1 LLTFSGGRKDT
12 MNDEVKT
19 NKQLVDE
26 LEKLRAMV
34 SKSEEKESG
43 KEETEK
49 RFGGEDR
56 FRSVLESM
64 SECYF
69 ELDLAGDLTF
79 VNDSMCEITGSS
91 REEMLGLN
99 NRDYTTPETA
109 RRMYEIFKEIYR
121 TGKTAHIRDYE
132 ITVKD
137 GSRRILDLS
146 ASLMRDSEG
155 VAIGFFGVGRNV
167 TESREA
173 DEKLLK
179 SEEKY
184 RAILENIEDGYFEV
198 DLEGNM
204 TFLNDSMA
212 RIAGLPPD
220 ELMGMNNRDYATP
233 ETAKEM
239 YGVFHEIY
247 VTGKPGILKDYEVVG
262 KDGMKKTLELS
273 ASLMRD
279 KEGTPTGFRG
289 IARDVTERKKWEGAL
304 RESEEKYRS
313 VLENIQEGY
322 FEVDLAGKLTFFNDI
337 LCTFSGYSRD
347 ELLNMN
353 SQEYVTPESMET
365 LLTVFGEV
373 YRTGKPSG
381 IVDYDIITK
390 DGSIVS
396 AEMSASLI
404 RDKEGKPV
412 GFRAV
417 ARDVTERKRKE
428 KELRQSEEKYR
439 NILESIEEG
448 YYEVDLAGNF
458 TFLNDPICRI
468 FGYTNDEMLTMNN
481 QDLMDKENAK
491 RVFTTFKKVYET
503 GEPAKGF
510 DWEFIRKDKT
520 TGFLAASSSL
530 ILSEEG
536 KPIGFRGLVR
546 DVTERK
552 EAEERLRKSEERYRT
567 ILDNIQDAYFE
578 VDLAGN
584 FTFFNDSLLTIAALS
599 RDELMGMNNLEYTSS
614 ETAKDMYTVF
624 SEIYRTGKP
633 AKVKDYDIIRKDGTV
648 RICELSTTLKRD
660 ASGNPVGFCG
670 IARDLTEKRRA
681 EKLYQTVAEQSFA
694 GVYVIQNGLF
704 QYINSNAA
712 AYSGHTPEELV
723 GTEGMSI
730 VHPDDREILKE
741 HAREMLKGVRKS
753 PYEYRMVTKDGE
765 IRWIIETVTPILFG
779 GDRAVLGNSMD
790 ITERKKIEDELS
802 QSEVRYRA
810 IFENTGTAMMIIE
823 DDMTI
828 SMVNDEFEQMVH
840 YPADKIVGKRKWID
854 FVVES
859 DLERMMEYHRMRRVN
874 PESTPSSYEFRITDG
889 KNRVRDIFLAI
900 SVIPGTNRSVVSLM
914 DVTERKEMEDELRY
928 MSTHDSLTDLYNRAF
943 FEVEMARFERGRV
956 FPVSIVMADVD
967 GLKMVNDTRGHKAG
981 DDLLKR
987 AAQVLREAFR
997 ADDVVARIGG
1007 DEFAVILPGAD
1018 IRVVERIIG
1027 RVRESISEHNADYP
1041 DFPLSLSLGSAEGE
1055 KGDLLANVQ
1064 RRADNLMYE
1073 EKLQKK
1079 GNVYNAII

>member
-1 LLTFSGGRKDT
+1 MKD
-12 MNDEVKT
+12 EGKT
-19 NKQLVDE
+19 EKQLVEE
-26 LEKLRAMV
+26 LTRLRAKV
-34 SKSEEKESG
+34 SAFERTKAGYGEAG
-43 KEETEK
+43 K

-56 FRSVLESM
+56 SRSVLETM

-69 ELDLAGDLTF
+69 ELDLAGNLTF
-79 VNDSMCEITGSS
+79 VNDSMCRIAGAS

-109 RRMYEIFKEIYR
+109 NRMYSVFKEIYR
-121 TGKTAHIRDYE
+121 SGESINIRDYE
-132 ITVKD
+132 VMVKD
-137 GSRRILDLS
+137 GSTRVLDLS

-155 VAIGFFGVGRNV
+155 RAIGFFGVGRDV
-167 TESREA
+167 TERKEA
-173 DEKLLK
+173 DEKLRTR
-179 SEEKY
+179 EEKY

-204 TFLNDSMA
+204 IFLNNAMA

-220 ELMGMNNRDYATP
+220 ELRGMNNRDYATP

-239 YGVFHEIY
+239 FRVFHEIFE
-247 VTGKPGILKDYEVVG
+247 TGKPGILKDYEVVR
-262 KDGMKKTLELS
+262 KDGMRRYLELS

-279 KEGTPTGFRG
+279 GDGTPTGFCG
-289 IARDVTERKKWEGAL
+289 IARDVTERKKWESIL

-322 FEVDLAGKLTFFNDI
+322 FEIDLAGKLTFLNDN
-337 LCTFSGYSRD
+337 LCTVSGYSRD
-347 ELLNMN
+347 ELLSMN

-365 LLTVFGEV
+365 LLKIFGEI
-373 YRTGKPSG
+373 YKTGKPSD
-381 IVDYDIITK
+381 IVDYDIIKK
-390 DGSIVS
+390 DGSIAS
-396 AEMSASLI
+396 AEMSVSLI
-404 RDKEGKPV
+404 RDKAGKPV

-417 ARDVTERKRKE
+417 ARDVTERKRKD

-439 NILESIEEG
+439 SILESIEEG

-458 TFLNDPICRI
+458 TFLNGPICRI
-468 FGYTNDEMLTMNN
+468 FGYSNDEMLTMNN

-491 RVFTTFKKVYET
+491 RVFNTFRRVYET

-510 DWEFIRKDKT
+510 DWEFTRKDKS

-530 ILSEEG
+530 ILDEEG
-536 KPIGFRGLVR
+536 KPAGFRGLVR

-584 FTFFNDSLLTIAALS
+584 FTFFNDSLLTIAGLS
-599 RDELMGMNNLEYTSS
+599 RDELIGMSNLEYTSP

-624 SEIYRTGKP
+624 SEVYRTGNP
-633 AKVKDYDIIRKDGTV
+633 AMVKDYEIIRKDGTV

-660 ASGNPVGFCG
+660 AAGTSIGFCG

-681 EKLYQTVAEQSFA
+681 EKLYQTVAEKSFA
-694 GVYVIQNGLF
+694 GVYVIQKGVF

-712 AYSGHTPEELV
+712 AYTGHTPEELW
-723 GTEGMSI
+723 GKQSISI
-730 VHPDDREILKE
+730 VHPDDQETLRE

-753 PYEYRMVTKDGE
+753 PYEYRMIAKDGTA
-765 IRWIIETVTPILFG
+765 RWIIETVTPILFG
-779 GDRAVLGNSMD
+779 EETAVLGNSMD
-790 ITERKKIEDELS
+790 ITERKNIEDELS
-802 QSEVRYRA
+802 ESEVRYRA

-828 SMVNDEFEQMVH
+828 SMVNDEFGQMVKV
-840 YPADKIVGKRKWID
+840 PVDEIVDKRKWTE

-859 DLERMMEYHRMRRVN
+859 DLERMMEYHRMRRID
-874 PESTPSSYEFRITDG
+874 PGSAPSNYEFRIVDG
-889 KNRVRDIFLAI
+889 KENVRDIFLAI
-900 SVIPGTNRSVVSLM
+900 SVIPGTDRSVVSLM
-914 DVTERKEMEDELRY
+914 DITERKEMEDELRY

-943 FEVEMARFERGRV
+943 FEVELARFERGRI
-956 FPVSIVMADVD
+956 FPVSIVMSDVD
-967 GLKMVNDTRGHKAG
+967 GLKLVNDTRGHRAG
-981 DDLLKR
+981 DELLKR

-997 ADDVVARIGG
+997 TDDVVARIGG

-1018 IRVVERIIG
+1018 VGVAERIIG
-1027 RVRESISEHNADYP
+1027 RVRQSIADHNEDYP
-1041 DFPLSLSLGSAEGE
+1041 DFPLSMSLGTAEGE
-1055 KGDLLANVQ
+1055 RGDLLANVQ
-1064 RRADNLMYE
+1064 KRADNLMYE

-1079 GNVYNAII
+1079 ENVSQAIV

>member
-1 LLTFSGGRKDT
+1 

-26 LEKLRAMV
+26 LKKLRAVV
-34 SKSEEKESG
+34 SESEGAKAG
-43 KEETEK
+43 KEETGK
-49 RFGGEDR
+49 RFGSEAR
-56 FRSVLESM
+56 FRKVLETM

-69 ELDLAGDLTF
+69 ELDLAGNLTF
-79 VNDSMCEITGSS
+79 VNDSMCRIAGGS
-91 REEMLGLN
+91 RKEMLGLN

-109 RRMYEIFKEIYR
+109 SRMYEIFKEIYR
-121 TGKTAHIRDYE
+121 TGESAHIPDYKV
-132 ITVKD
+132 TVKD
-137 GSRRILDLS
+137 GSTKVLDLS

-155 VAIGFFGVGRNV
+155 VAIGFFGVGRDV

-173 DEKLLK
+173 DEELRK

-204 TFLNDSMA
+204 IFLNDAMA

-220 ELMGMNNRDYATP
+220 ELIGMNNRDYATP

-239 YGVFHEIY
+239 FRVFHEVY
-247 VTGKPGILKDYEVVG
+247 MTGNPGVLKDYEVVR
-262 KDGMKKTLELS
+262 KDGVKKTLELS
-273 ASLMRD
+273 VSLIRD

-289 IARDVTERKKWEGAL
+289 IARDVTERKKWERAL

-322 FEVDLAGKLTFFNDI
+322 FEIDLSGKLTFFNDI

-353 SQEYVTPESMET
+353 SREYVTPESMEAI
-365 LLTVFGEV
+365 LKIFDEI

-390 DGSIVS
+390 DGTILS

-404 RDKEGKPV
+404 RDKAGNPV

-417 ARDVTERKRKE
+417 ARDVTERKRRE

-439 NILESIEEG
+439 SILERIEEG

-458 TFLNDPICRI
+458 TFLNDSICRI
-468 FGYTNDEMLTMNN
+468 FGYSNDEMLTMNN

-491 RVFTTFKKVYET
+491 RVFNTFKKVYET

-520 TGFLAASSSL
+520 KGFLAASSSL
-530 ILSEEG
+530 ILDGEG
-536 KPIGFRGLVR
+536 RPIGFRGLVR

-567 ILDNIQDAYFE
+567 ILDNIEDAYFE

-584 FTFFNDSLLTIAALS
+584 FTFFNDSLLTIAGLS
-599 RDELMGMNNLEYTSS
+599 RDELMGMSNLEYTSP

-624 SEIYRTGKP
+624 SEVYRTGKP
-633 AKVKDYDIIRKDGTV
+633 AMVKDYEIIRKDGST

-660 ASGNPVGFCG
+660 ATGTPVGFCG
-670 IARDLTEKRRA
+670 IARDLTENKRA

-704 QYINSNAA
+704 KYVNSNAA
-712 AYSGHTPEELV
+712 AYSGHAPEELV
-723 GTEGMSI
+723 GTESMNL
-730 VHPDDREILKE
+730 VHPDDREILRE
-741 HAREMLKGVRKS
+741 HAREMLTGVRKS

-765 IRWIIETVTPILFG
+765 TRWIIETVTPILFG
-779 GDRAVLGNSMD
+779 GDPAVLGNSMD
-790 ITERKKIEDELS
+790 ITERKRIEEELNK
-802 QSEVRYRA
+802 SELRYRA

-828 SMVNDEFEQMVH
+828 SMVNGEFEQLVH
-840 YPADKIVGKRKWID
+840 YPADKIVGKRKWSE

-859 DLERMMEYHRMRRVN
+859 DLERMMEYHRMRRID
-874 PESTPSSYEFRITDG
+874 PESAPSSYEFRIIDG
-889 KNRVRDIFLAI
+889 KDRVRDIFLAI
-900 SVIPGTNRSVVSLM
+900 SVIPGTERSVVSLM
-914 DVTERKEMEDELRY
+914 DITDRKEMEDELRY

-943 FEVEMARFERGRV
+943 FEVELARFERGRV

-967 GLKMVNDTRGHKAG
+967 GLKTVNDTRGHKAG

-997 ADDVVARIGG
+997 SDDIVARIGG

-1018 IRVVERIIG
+1018 IGVAERIIG
-1027 RVRESISEHNADYP
+1027 RVRQSIVDHNEDYP
-1041 DFPLSLSLGSAEGE
+1041 DFLLSMSLGSAQGE

-1079 GNVYNAII
+1079 ESAHRAII

>member
-1 LLTFSGGRKDT
+1 
-12 MNDEVKT
+12 MNDAVKT

-26 LEKLRAMV
+26 LEKLRALV
-34 SKSEEKESG
+34 SESEGTKAG
-43 KEETEK
+43 QEETG
-49 RFGGEDR
+49 RRVGGEDR
-56 FRSVLESM
+56 FRSVLETM

-69 ELDLAGDLTF
+69 ELDLAGNLTF
-79 VNDSMCEITGSS
+79 INDSMCRIAGGS

-109 RRMYEIFKEIYR
+109 RRVYDIFKEIYR
-121 TGKTAHIRDYE
+121 TGKTAHIKDYE

-137 GSRRILDLS
+137 GSTRVLDLS

-155 VAIGFFGVGRNV
+155 VAIGFFGVGRDV

-173 DEKLLK
+173 DEKLRK

-198 DLEGNM
+198 DLDGNM
-204 TFLNDSMA
+204 IFLNDAMA
-212 RIAGLPPD
+212 RITGLSPD
-220 ELMGMNNRDYATP
+220 ELIGMNNRDYTTP

-239 YGVFHEIY
+239 FRVFHEIY
-247 VTGKPGILKDYEVVG
+247 ETGEPGVLKDYEVT
-262 KDGMKKTLELS
+262 KDGMKRNLELS

-279 KEGTPTGFRG
+279 RDGTPIGFRG
-289 IARDVTERKKWEGAL
+289 IARDVTERKKWEFVL

-322 FEVDLAGKLTFFNDI
+322 FEVDLSGKLTFFNDI

-347 ELLNMN
+347 ELLDMN
-353 SQEYVTPESMET
+353 SREYVTSESMET
-365 LLTVFGEV
+365 ILKIFGEI
-373 YRTGKPSG
+373 YRTGKPSDV
-381 IVDYDIITK
+381 VDYDIITK
-390 DGSIVS
+390 SGRILS

-404 RDKEGKPV
+404 RDKAGKPI

-417 ARDVTERKRKE
+417 ARDVTERRRKD

-439 NILESIEEG
+439 SILESIEEG

-458 TFLNDPICRI
+458 TFLNGPICKI
-468 FGYTNDEMLTMNN
+468 FGYSNDEMLTMNN

-491 RVFTTFKKVYET
+491 RVFNTFKRVYET

-510 DWEFIRKDKT
+510 DWEFTRKDKT
-520 TGFLAASSSL
+520 KGFLAASSSL
-530 ILSEEG
+530 ILDGEG

-567 ILDNIQDAYFE
+567 ILDNIEDAYFE

-584 FTFFNDSLLTIAALS
+584 FTFFNDSLLTIAGLS
-599 RDELMGMNNLEYTSS
+599 RDELLGMNNLEYTSP

-624 SEIYRTGKP
+624 SEVYRTGKP
-633 AKVKDYDIIRKDGTV
+633 AMVKDYEIIRKDEST

-660 ASGNPVGFCG
+660 AAGTPIGFCG
-670 IARDLTEKRRA
+670 IARDLTERRRA

-694 GVYVIQNGLF
+694 GVYVIQKGIF

-723 GTEGMSI
+723 GTEAMSL
-730 VHPDDREILKE
+730 VHPDDREMLRE
-741 HAREMLKGVRKS
+741 HAREMLTGVRKS
-753 PYEYRMVTKDGE
+753 PYEYRMIAKGGE
-765 IRWIIETVTPILFG
+765 PRWIIETVTPILFG
-779 GDRAVLGNSMD
+779 GDPAVLGNSMD
-790 ITERKKIEDELS
+790 ITERKKIEEELS
-802 QSEVRYRA
+802 ESEVRYRA

-828 SMVNDEFEQMVH
+828 SMVNDEFGEMVK
-840 YPADKIVGKRKWID
+840 YPADKIVGKRKWTE

-859 DLERMMEYHRMRRVN
+859 DLERMMEYHRMRRMD

-889 KNRVRDIFLAI
+889 KDRVRDIFLAI
-900 SVIPGTNRSVVSLM
+900 SVIPGTKRSVVSLM
-914 DVTERKEMEDELRY
+914 DITERKEMEDELRY

-943 FEVEMARFERGRV
+943 FEVEMARFERGRI

-967 GLKMVNDTRGHKAG
+967 GLKLVNDTRGHRAG
-981 DDLLKR
+981 DELLKR

-997 ADDVVARIGG
+997 TDDIVARIGG

-1027 RVRESISEHNADYP
+1027 RVRESIAEHNEDYP
-1041 DFPLSLSLGSAEGE
+1041 DFLLSMSLGTAEGE
-1055 KGDLLANVQ
+1055 KGDLLVNVQ

-1079 GNVYNAII
+1079 GNVHNAII

>member
-1 LLTFSGGRKDT
+1 MKD
-12 MNDEVKT
+12 EGKT
-19 NKQLVDE
+19 EKQLIEE
-26 LEKLRAMV
+26 LKRLRMMV
-34 SKSEEKESG
+34 SAKEGTKASYG
-43 KEETEK
+43 ETEK
-49 RFGGEDR
+49 RFGDKDK
-56 FRSVLESM
+56 FRNILESM
-64 SECYF
+64 TECYF
-69 ELDLAGDLTF
+69 ELDLAGNLTF
-79 VNDSMCEITGSS
+79 VNDSMCEIAGAS

-99 NRDYTTPETA
+99 NREYTSPETA
-109 RRMYEIFKEIYR
+109 HRMYKIFEEIYR
-121 TGKTAHIRDYE
+121 TGKAARISDYE
-132 ITVKD
+132 VTVKD
-137 GSRRILDLS
+137 GSKKILDLS

-155 VAIGFFGVGRNV
+155 REIGFFGVGRDV
-167 TESREA
+167 TARRET
-173 DEKLLK
+173 DEKLRK

-198 DLEGNM
+198 DLEGNII
-204 TFLNDSMA
+204 FLNDAMA
-212 RIAGLPPD
+212 RIAGLPHD
-220 ELMGMNNRDYATP
+220 ELMGMNNQDYATP

-239 YGVFHEIY
+239 FRVFHEIY
-247 VTGKPGILKDYEVVG
+247 ETGKPGILKDYEVVR
-262 KDGMKKTLELS
+262 KDGVKKTLELS

-279 KEGTPTGFRG
+279 GDGTPTGFRG
-289 IARDVTERKKWEGAL
+289 IARDVTERKKWEAVL

-337 LCTFSGYSRD
+337 LCTFSGYSSD

-353 SQEYVTPESMET
+353 SREYVTPESMET
-365 LLTVFGEV
+365 ILKIFGEI
-373 YRTGKPSG
+373 YRTGKPSDV
-381 IVDYDIITK
+381 VDYDIITK
-390 DGSIVS
+390 SGRILS

-404 RDKEGKPV
+404 RDKAGKPI

-417 ARDVTERKRKE
+417 ARDVTERRRKD

-439 NILESIEEG
+439 SILESIEEG

-468 FGYTNDEMLTMNN
+468 FGYSNDEMLTMNN

-491 RVFTTFKKVYET
+491 RVFNTFRKVYET

-510 DWEFIRKDKT
+510 DWEFTRKDKT
-520 TGFLAASSSL
+520 KGFLAASSSL
-530 ILSEEG
+530 ILDGEG

-567 ILDNIQDAYFE
+567 ILDNIEDAYFE

-584 FTFFNDSLLTIAALS
+584 FTFFNDSLLTIAGLS
-599 RDELMGMNNLEYTSS
+599 RDELLGMNNLEYTSP
-614 ETAKDMYTVF
+614 ETAKDMYTFF
-624 SEIYRTGKP
+624 SEVYRTGKP
-633 AKVKDYDIIRKDGTV
+633 AMVKDYEIIRKDGST

-660 ASGNPVGFCG
+660 AAGTSVGFCG
-670 IARDLTEKRRA
+670 IARDLTEKKRA

-694 GVYVIQNGLF
+694 GVYVIQKGIF

-723 GTEGMSI
+723 GTKSKNI
-730 VHPDDREILKE
+730 VHPDDREMLRE
-741 HAREMLKGVRKS
+741 HAREMLTGVRKS
-753 PYEYRMVTKDGE
+753 PYEFRMIAKDGE
-765 IRWIIETVTPILFG
+765 PRWIIETVTPILFG
-779 GDRAVLGNSMD
+779 GEPAVLGNSMD
-790 ITERKKIEDELS
+790 ITERKKIEEELS
-802 QSEVRYRA
+802 ESEVRYRA

-828 SMVNDEFEQMVH
+828 SMVNDEFGEVVN
-840 YPADKIVGKRKWID
+840 YPADKIVGKRKWTE

-859 DLERMMEYHRMRRVN
+859 DLERMMEYHRMRRMD

-889 KNRVRDIFLAI
+889 KDRVRDIFLAI
-900 SVIPGTNRSVVSLM
+900 SVIPGTKRSVVSLM
-914 DVTERKEMEDELRY
+914 DITERKEMEDELRY

-943 FEVEMARFERGRV
+943 FEVEMARFERGRM

-967 GLKMVNDTRGHKAG
+967 GLKTVNDTRGHKAG
-981 DDLLKR
+981 DELLKR

-997 ADDVVARIGG
+997 TDDVVTRIGG

-1027 RVRESISEHNADYP
+1027 RVRESIAEHNEDYP
-1041 DFPLSLSLGSAEGE
+1041 DFLLSLSLGTAEGE

-1064 RRADNLMYE
+1064 RKADNLMYE

-1079 GNVYNAII
+1079 GNVHNAII

>member
-1 LLTFSGGRKDT
+1 

-34 SKSEEKESG
+34 SESEGAKAG
-43 KEETEK
+43 QEETGRRVGSEN
-49 RFGGEDR
+49 R
-56 FRSVLESM
+56 FRSVLETM

-69 ELDLAGDLTF
+69 EIDLAGNLTF
-79 VNDSMCEITGSS
+79 VNDSMCEIAGAP

-99 NRDYTTPETA
+99 NREYTSPETA
-109 RRMYEIFKEIYR
+109 SRMYEIFKEIYR
-121 TGKTAHIRDYE
+121 TGKTAHITDYE
-132 ITVKD
+132 VIVKD
-137 GSRRILDLS
+137 GSTRTLDLS

-155 VAIGFFGVGRNV
+155 VAIGFFGVGRDI
-167 TESREA
+167 TARREI
-173 DEKLLK
+173 DEKLRK

-204 TFLNDSMA
+204 IFLNDAMA
-212 RIAGLPPD
+212 RITGLSPD
-220 ELMGMNNRDYATP
+220 ELIGMNNRDYTTP

-239 YGVFHEIY
+239 FRVFHEIY
-247 VTGKPGILKDYEVVG
+247 ETGEPGVLKDYEVT
-262 KDGMKKTLELS
+262 KDGMKRNLELS

-279 KEGTPTGFRG
+279 QEGIPTGFRG
-289 IARDVTERKKWEGAL
+289 IAREVTERKNWEAAL

-322 FEVDLAGKLTFFNDI
+322 FEVDLSGKLTFFNDI

-347 ELLNMN
+347 ELLDMN
-353 SQEYVTPESMET
+353 SQEYVTHESMET
-365 LLTVFGEV
+365 LLKVFGEI
-373 YRTGKPSG
+373 YRTGKPSD
-381 IVDYDIITK
+381 IVYYDIITK
-390 DGSIVS
+390 DGNIKS
-396 AEMSASLI
+396 AEMSVSLM
-404 RDKEGKPV
+404 RDKSGKRI

-417 ARDVTERKRKE
+417 ARDVTERTRKD

-439 NILESIEEG
+439 SILESIEEG

-458 TFLNDPICRI
+458 TFLNGPICRI
-468 FGYTNDEMLTMNN
+468 FGYSNDEMLAMNN

-491 RVFTTFKKVYET
+491 RVFNTFRKVYET

-520 TGFLAASSSL
+520 KGFLAASSSL
-530 ILSEEG
+530 ILDEVG
-536 KPIGFRGLVR
+536 KPVGFRGLVR

-567 ILDNIQDAYFE
+567 ILDNIEDAYFE

-584 FTFFNDSLLTIAALS
+584 FTFFNDSLLTIAGLS
-599 RDELMGMNNLEYTSS
+599 RDELLGMNNLEYTSP
-614 ETAKDMYTVF
+614 ETAKDMYSVF
-624 SEIYRTGKP
+624 SEVYQTGKP
-633 AKVKDYDIIRKDGTV
+633 AMVKDYEIIRKDGSK

-660 ASGNPVGFCG
+660 ATGTTVGFCG
-670 IARDLTEKRRA
+670 IARDLTERKRA

-694 GVYVIQNGLF
+694 GVYVIQKGIF

-723 GTEGMSI
+723 GTEAMI
-730 VHPDDREILKE
+730 LVHPDDREMLRE
-741 HAREMLKGVRKS
+741 HAREMLTGVRKS
-753 PYEYRMVTKDGE
+753 PYEYKMIAKSGE
-765 IRWIIETVTPILFG
+765 PRWIIETVTPILFG
-779 GDRAVLGNSMD
+779 GEPAVLGNSMD
-790 ITERKKIEDELS
+790 ITERKKIEEELS
-802 QSEVRYRA
+802 ESEVRYRA

-828 SMVNDEFEQMVH
+828 SMVNDEFGEVVK
-840 YPADKIVGKRKWID
+840 YPADKIVGKRKWTE

-859 DLERMMEYHRMRRVN
+859 DLERMMEYHRLRRVD

-889 KNRVRDIFLAI
+889 KDRVRDIFLAI
-900 SVIPGTNRSVVSLM
+900 SVIPGTKRSVVSLM
-914 DVTERKEMEDELRY
+914 DITERKEMEDELRY

-943 FEVEMARFERGRV
+943 FEVEMARFERGRI

-967 GLKMVNDTRGHKAG
+967 GLKLVNDTRGHRAG
-981 DDLLKR
+981 DELLKR

-997 ADDVVARIGG
+997 TDDVVARIGG

-1027 RVRESISEHNADYP
+1027 RVRESIAEHNEDYP
-1041 DFPLSLSLGSAEGE
+1041 NFLLSMSLGTAEGE
-1055 KGDLLANVQ
+1055 KGDLLVNVQ

-1079 GNVYNAII
+1079 GNVHKAII